1 MLTYI
6 IVFSGE
12 TSAGKSSITN
22 RIIGTSILPVD
33 IVASTNMVCRI
44 KYSEELQV
52 SCCNAEGEPVQTM
65 FFDDVQKMKTSL
77 KIIIASKEKKIE
89 FVDIWYPVDV
99 LKVRSLTFTAISRDN
114 FLYIS

>member
-12 TSAGKSSITN
+12 TSAGKSSIIN
-22 RIIGTSILPVD
+22 RIIGNSILPVD
-33 IVASTNMVCRI
+33 IKACTNTVCRI

-52 SCCNAEGEPVQTM
+52 SCRDAEGEIVQKM
-65 FFDDVQKMKTSL
+65 FFDNVQKMKTSL
-77 KIIIASKEKKIE
+77 KNSIESEDKIIQ

-99 LKVRSLTFTAISRDN
+99 LKVRSLTFTAISSDN
-114 FLYIS
+114 CLYIS